1 MSYDDLPKTTK
12 LDPPPPNPAPKKS
25 GLPVWAM
32 ILGGVV
38 LVCIV
43 LGCVVSLMGRRLM
56 QSPIVEQVLL
66 TSTALSQDEPALQIT
81 PTTQPSLDDT
91 PVAVAEPTATV
102 SKGLGTSVPALAT
115 ATSVSIS
122 ESDAIVSTDGLYQ
135 ITQPGPMTENNT
147 LNSDAT
153 LQIANLIL
161 EQYLIVI
168 PDNAQTLFDSGMTFE
183 DYCDWI
189 VDNFS
194 SSLANSELSDLG
206 TVTIDGFSAQRY
218 QLAGQIDDLDVTYV
232 LTMINGG
239 ATYYQVVAWTLTDV
253 VDENMPVLITATDS
267 FQSFRNDQGQ
277 DQQ

>member
-1 MSYDDLPKTTK
+1 
-12 LDPPPPNPAPKKS
+12 
-25 GLPVWAM
+25 
-32 ILGGVV
+32 
-38 LVCIV
+38 
-43 LGCVVSLMGRRLM
+43 MGRRLM